1 MPSLGHLRT
10 DSAVSEAALP
20 AVIRVRLIGQPR
32 LQKDL
37 LLQFALCVLPLPPAF
52 FLGQFTLGGVA
63 FISGLVV
70 LSTYHILRR
79 RPLHFLCLLASSVP
93 LLVFIRGIFIFFNS
107 VVVLLGCGLACA
119 LLVQDGFVVFWKR
132 KALLVTVGGSV
143 VFWWVSYLLTGVYE
157 SNLRALEWSFCAAV
171 VFMLSEHRSYLYTA
185 LIGWGISAATAGTML
200 LPYGDR
206 LGFATIGGV
215 SFGNPILLGLPAAFI
230 LLLSIAERGRWLG
243 LETHPFWRLS
253 VSTASGI
260 LLVFS
265 TSRGSWIVAIAGL
278 GLLLVFDSHARAPML
293 VSALALVLAAAALA
307 GSSHLQSANHYLLK
321 AISPETSM
329 HSKTS
334 GRIEQWQTFPTV
346 FLDSPVWGFGPGSG
360 RAVAYRYSGANLQ
373 WHSLYLL
380 VGAEMGILGLSLLSI
395 LLSLL
400 IRDGVRHFRRSHE
413 IVPLLGTISFML
425 YGLSVSGF
433 DSLGGM
439 LLGLGFIGGN
449 RANLWTVR
457 KQWHREDPRMPVQSE
472 IAWRMPAE
480 S

>member
-1 MPSLGHLRT
+1 MLGDLPPS
-10 DSAVSEAALP
+10 
-20 AVIRVRLIGQPR
+20 IVRHRMIGQPR
-32 LQKDL
+32 LHRDL
-37 LLQFALCVLPLPPAF
+37 LLQFGACALPLPPAF
-52 FLGQFTLGGVA
+52 YLGQFALGGMA
-63 FISGLVV
+63 FILGLMVV
-70 LSTYHILRR
+70 STYHILQK
-79 RPLHFLCLLASSVP
+79 RPFHFLCLLTSSIP

-119 LLVQDGFVVFWKR
+119 LLVQEGFQIFWK
-132 KALLVTVGGSV
+132 KKTLLCMVTSSI
-143 VFWWVSYLLTGVYE
+143 VFWWVSYLLTGNYE

-185 LIGWGISAATAGTML
+185 LLGWGISAATAGMML

-230 LLLSIAERGRWLG
+230 LLLSIAERGRWLL
-243 LETHPFWRLS
+243 LESHPFWRLS
-253 VSTASGI
+253 VSTVCGI
-260 LLVFS
+260 LLIFS
-265 TSRGSWIVAIAGL
+265 TSRGSWVVAITGL
-278 GLLLVFDSHARAPML
+278 VLLLIFDSRARAPML
-293 VSALALVLAAAALA
+293 VSGLILVLAGAALA

-321 AISPETSM
+321 AISPDTSM
-329 HSKTS
+329 DSKTD

-346 FLDSPVWGFGPGSG
+346 FWDSPVWGFGPGSG
-360 RAVAYRYSGANLQ
+360 RAVAYRYSGINLQ

-395 LLSLL
+395 LLGLL
-400 IRDGVRHFRRSHE
+400 IRDDVRHFRRCQE
-413 IVPLLGTISFML
+413 IVPLLGTLSFML

-449 RANLWTVR
+449 HANLWTVR
-457 KQWHREDPRMPVQSE
+457 KRWHHAAPQVS
-472 IAWRMPAE
+472 AE
-480 S
+480 SDAILTDASGLEESTPSVEIE